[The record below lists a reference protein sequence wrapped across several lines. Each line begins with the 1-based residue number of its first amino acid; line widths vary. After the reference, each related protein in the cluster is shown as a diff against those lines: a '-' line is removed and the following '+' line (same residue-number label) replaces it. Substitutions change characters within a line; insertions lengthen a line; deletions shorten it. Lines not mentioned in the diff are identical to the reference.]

1 MAIGISLTRMTELMG
16 DMEII
21 YPDGVKLTFTD
32 EGVIPDI
39 VPLAQCCEF
48 CNDPRMTNENGIRT
62 CVGCGCINHIDY
74 RLNESAP

>member
-1 MAIGISLTRMTELMG
+1 MTELMG
-16 DMEII
+16 DMEMV